1 MMEIQIDALDPVCGM
16 RVSPSKALRST
27 FDGKT
32 YFFCSP
38 GCQQKF
44 IDDPTAVL
52 ARSSAG
58 QTPPGEHSCCH
69 GTQKSIRSSP
79 AITALDPEAIFTCPM
94 HPEVEHIGPAD
105 CPLCGMDLEPKF
117 ASSAGDEH
125 ELAAITQMGWR
136 TIAAGVIAIPL
147 LVLAMGEMVGLS
159 AGRWISP
166 LISGWLQATL
176 SGAILFGCGGPILMR
191 GIASFRTGHLNMF
204 SLITVGTLAAFFY
217 SFVVLLFPQWMRH
230 LVAHEGSH
238 LPVYFE
244 SAGVILCLVL
254 LGQFLELRAR
264 RKTGSAIRELLDL
277 TPPQATVLRA
287 GGEVVVPLSEVSQGD
302 LVRIKPGDKVPVDGE
317 VVEGSAAIDRSML
330 TGESLPDDVSFG
342 DSVFAGTINQSGTLL
357 IRATAVGMKTIVH
370 GIVELITSAQRS
382 RAPIQKSA
390 DIAAAYF
397 VPTVIIVAFLTFI
410 GWGLLGPQPSWVYG
424 LMSAVAVLI
433 IACPCALGLATPI
446 SVTVGLG
453 RGAKEGI
460 LIKDAEAIER
470 FSKVQTIIFD
480 KTGTL
485 TAGKPEVVL
494 FSPLSTAIEF
504 ETLIALA
511 ASVEQRSEHPYATAI
526 VNYASRM
533 KVACEQ
539 VEDFAS
545 CHGAGVIGRVAGR
558 IAHIGS
564 DSFLTQHGIQPASD
578 VSSSAQETAA
588 EHLSQGHTVL
598 WLAIDQRREAMLVL
612 ADQVKP
618 SAREALTALNR
629 IGIEVVMLTGDHAAT
644 ASSVAQQLGVR
655 HYQAGLSPQEKHQTI
670 RRYQADGRIV
680 AMVGDGINDAPA
692 LALADVGIAM
702 GSGAGIAIE
711 SADMIL
717 MSSDLHGV
725 VRAHSLSQKTM
736 SNIRQNLFFAFFYN
750 ALGIPLAAGIFYPL
764 VGWLLSPMFAAA
776 AMSLSSLSVI
786 TNALRLR
793 RVRLDEEP
801 LVTAGH

>member
-1 MMEIQIDALDPVCGM
+1 MMEIQIDAVDPVCGM
-16 RVSPSKALRST
+16 RVSPSKALRSS

-38 GCQQKF
+38 GCQKKF
-44 IDDPTAVL
+44 IDDPIAVL
-52 ARSSAG
+52 DRRNAG
-58 QTPPGEHSCCH
+58 QTPPGEHACCH
-69 GTQKSIRSSP
+69 GTQKSNRSSP

-117 ASSAGDEH
+117 TTSAGDEH
-125 ELAAITQMGWR
+125 ELAAIAQMGWR
-136 TIAAGVIAIPL
+136 TIVAGVIAIPL
-147 LVLAMGEMVGLS
+147 LVLTMGEMVGLS
-159 AGRWISP
+159 AGRWSSP
-166 LISGWLQATL
+166 QISGWLQAAL

-191 GIASFRTGHLNMF
+191 GIASFRSGHLNMF
-204 SLITVGTLAAFFY
+204 SLITVGTLAAYFY
-217 SFVVLLFPQWMRH
+217 SFVVLLFPQWMGH
-230 LVAHEGSH
+230 LIAHEGSH

-277 TPPQATVLRA
+277 TPPRATVLRA
-287 GGEVVVPLSEVSQGD
+287 GVEVVVPLSEVSQGE

-317 VVEGSAAIDRSML
+317 VVEGNAAIDRSML
-330 TGESLPDDVSFG
+330 TGESLPHDASAG

-357 IRATAVGMKTIVH
+357 IRATAVGMKTVVH

-397 VPTVIIVAFLTFI
+397 VPTVIIVAFLTFF

-485 TAGKPEVVL
+485 TAGKPEIVL
-494 FSPLSTAIEF
+494 FSPLSTAIEL

-533 KVACEQ
+533 KVACEP
-539 VEDFAS
+539 VEDFES
-545 CHGAGVIGRVAGR
+545 CRGAGVVGRVAGR
-558 IAHIGS
+558 VVYIGS
-564 DSFLTQHGIQPASD
+564 DSFLTQRGIPPATD
-578 VSSSAQETAA
+578 VSSSAQETSA
-588 EHLSQGHTVL
+588 EHLGQGHTVL
-598 WLAIDQRREAMLVL
+598 WLAIDHRREAMLVL
-612 ADQVKP
+612 ADPVKP
-618 SAREALTALNR
+618 SAREALAALNR
-629 IGIEVVMLTGDHAAT
+629 IGLEVVMLTGDHAVT
-644 ASSVAQQLGVR
+644 ASSVAQQLGIR
-655 HYQAGLSPQEKHQTI
+655 HYRAGLSPQEKHQAI
-670 RRYQADGRIV
+670 RRYQEDGRIV

-702 GSGAGIAIE
+702 GSGTGIAIE

-717 MSSDLHGV
+717 MSSDLHGL

-750 ALGIPLAAGIFYPL
+750 SLGIPLAAGVFYPR

-793 RVRLDEEP
+793 RARLDEEP
-801 LVTAGH
+801 